1 MGLFDFLKK
10 RKSNNNPK
18 SEIKEQQP
26 LGQTNSTST
35 SYVELEEFFYLAN
48 KMVINNKASI
58 DTKNLNAFIKNYN
71 EEELLVVKEEIR
83 YMMFSL
89 LHLYTFGE
97 VIINKKL
104 INSDD
109 EKALDHFKIMTHNSL
124 ERAFLT
130 SYNDFDYSVEKYE
143 NRYTKYTQ
151 YLIKYKYQ
159 NFERSFLE
167 CFAAQLSGAFEDSPK
182 STNIDIQE
190 LLLTAK
196 WVFRTYGEQTKLT
209 LSKQNFII

>member
-104 INSDD
+104 I
-109 EKALDHFKIMTHNSL
+109 
-124 ERAFLT
+124 
-130 SYNDFDYSVEKYE
+130 
-143 NRYTKYTQ
+143 
-151 YLIKYKYQ
+151 
-159 NFERSFLE
+159 
-167 CFAAQLSGAFEDSPK
+167 
-182 STNIDIQE
+182 
-190 LLLTAK
+190 
-196 WVFRTYGEQTKLT
+196 KL
-209 LSKQNFII
+209 